1 MKLSDISNLNLQLI
15 PSTETVVH
23 LQTKSANNSAQVMDP
38 VRGHGGIHMLLAA
51 EQEAQQIVSSARNLK
66 TGRLKQAK
74 DEAERDAAA
83 YRASLE
89 EDYQRK
95 VSESTGSSGWNVKR
109 LEKETETKIQNL
121 KNASSAIHADVIN
134 MLLKHV
140 TTVQT

>member
-15 PSTETVVH
+15 PSTGNCSASPDEVT
-23 LQTKSANNSAQVMDP
+23 QTTTSVMDP
-38 VRGHGGIHMLLAA
+38 VRGHGGIHTLLAA

-74 DEAERDAAA
+74 DEAEREAAA
-83 YRASLE
+83 YRAALE

>member
-1 MKLSDISNLNLQLI
+1 
-15 PSTETVVH
+15 
-23 LQTKSANNSAQVMDP
+23 MDP

-74 DEAERDAAA
+74 DEAEREAAA